1 MFGSAEKDSAQSSVL
16 NPRLIAF
23 DEHGNLRYGAP
34 ERDRNAELVKIL
46 GTDKNHFDEEGKDW
60 YIMDSTWVH
69 SWLLYVYLDVDNA
82 PGPGPCRNDRL
93 LEMPAPGD
101 YSPPSKVRRDLVMA
115 TARRA
120 GDYRRVCKETWD
132 AFQELYPGSG
142 PEIMAKFPSIV
153 ATTPETK
160 EKFKVGET
168 EKIGAELGLQADGRY
183 DTASWIVT
191 YSRKDSQRFL
201 NLEAVFKD
209 AVNQVGR
216 FFVDLGQTIEQ
227 NANTLGKQTEA
238 SINNTAKAFRR
249 ASAITGAAGGSST
262 AASATTTAGSTS
274 AAAAGEGSPS
284 SKPVLDRI
292 PERDVSRAYPSP
304 NRQPQ
309 NQNQNQNQNQGAPVT
324 VLSSSRSPMQGKGQA
339 RHNDQFFDEFFH
351 DRNDD
356 EGEGVQL
363 GEVYPRPATGS
374 IVGGVMPLQMP
385 SPDPGPAASAV

>member
-1 MFGSAEKDSAQSSVL
+1 MFGTAEKDSSKSFVL

-34 ERDRNAELVKIL
+34 ERDRNAELVKVL
-46 GTDKNHFDEEGKDW
+46 GTDTNHFNEEGKDW
-60 YIMDSTWVH
+60 YILDSTWVH

-101 YSPPSKVRRDLVMA
+101 YLPPSKVRRDLVMA

-142 PEIMAKFPSIV
+142 PEIVAKFPSIV
-153 ATTPETK
+153 AATPEAK
-160 EKFKVGET
+160 ERFKVGET

-183 DTASWIVT
+183 DTSSWVVT

-201 NLEAVFKD
+201 NFEAVFKD

-227 NANTLGKQTEA
+227 NANTFGARLGEQTEA

-249 ASAITGAAGGSST
+249 ASAITGAAGGSSAET
-262 AASATTTAGSTS
+262 SSPSSS
-274 AAAAGEGSPS
+274 AAAAAAAAATSATTS
-284 SKPVLDRI
+284 SKPDLDCT

-304 NRQPQ
+304 NRPQ
-309 NQNQNQNQNQGAPVT
+309 NQSQSQSQNQGTPVT

-339 RHNDQFFDEFFH
+339 RRNEQFFDEFFH

-374 IVGGVMPLQMP
+374 IVGGMIPPTMPA
-385 SPDPGPAASAV
+385 DAKA